1 MNRRLGPAA
10 PATASPEAEALR
22 RFRSF
27 TSSALVRDSAPPPA
41 LDGLRVNQRRTEALL
56 LAWLE
61 AASEAAG
68 NHQTLLRESLTP
80 LVSQFRV
87 HLRGTSSERKA
98 RGTPRVKRRAV
109 VAAIDRVAEA
119 FLAIDTDTG
128 TIEDANP
135 AAGALLGLNRDELLG
150 VDAMSFVPQPMQ
162 ATLWSELDAVGE
174 GVETH
179 LFSTTLC
186 DSKGACVEMLA
197 SATRYSTRDK
207 TLALILL
214 RPGAGSRS
222 VPLETIEAADG
233 PHANTPEPLGAP
245 LKYLHTMVR
254 VANLEESLAFYVD
267 ALGLVQVN
275 RVDVEAGR
283 FTLCFLAAPGDESAQ
298 IELTHNWDPEAYD
311 GGRNF
316 GHVAYQVDDIYATCQ
331 RLMDA
336 GVTISRPPRDGHMAF
351 VRSPE
356 GISVELLQK
365 DGSLPAQE
373 PWKSMENV
381 GEW

>member
-1 MNRRLGPAA
+1 MNHRLGPAA
-10 PATASPEAEALR
+10 PSISSPEAEALR

-27 TSSALVRDSAPPPA
+27 TSSALVRDTVLPPA

-68 NHQTLLRESLTP
+68 SHRTLLRDSLTP

-87 HLRGTSSERKA
+87 HLRGTASGRKT
-98 RGTPRVKRRAV
+98 RGAPRAKRRAV
-109 VAAIDRVAEA
+109 VAAIDRVAEG

-162 ATLWSELDAVGE
+162 APLWSELDAVGE

-186 DSKGACVEMLA
+186 DSKGTCLEMLA

-214 RPGAGSRS
+214 RPNMGAQSISPTDIEPAGDA
-222 VPLETIEAADG
+222 PLSAHQEPSLAV
-233 PHANTPEPLGAP
+233 PEP
-245 LKYLHTMVR
+245 
-254 VANLEESLAFYVD
+254 S
-267 ALGLVQVN
+267 
-275 RVDVEAGR
+275 
-283 FTLCFLAAPGDESAQ
+283 
-298 IELTHNWDPEAYD
+298 
-311 GGRNF
+311 
-316 GHVAYQVDDIYATCQ
+316 
-331 RLMDA
+331 
-336 GVTISRPPRDGHMAF
+336 
-351 VRSPE
+351 
-356 GISVELLQK
+356 
-365 DGSLPAQE
+365 
-373 PWKSMENV
+373 
-381 GEW
+381 